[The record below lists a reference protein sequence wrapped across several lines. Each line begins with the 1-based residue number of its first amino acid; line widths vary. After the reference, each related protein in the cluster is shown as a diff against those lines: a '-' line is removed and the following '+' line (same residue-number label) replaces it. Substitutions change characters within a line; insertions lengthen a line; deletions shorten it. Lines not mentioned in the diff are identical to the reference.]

1 MLSTMLNILKACLL
15 ATVKENS
22 LFDDA
27 SYLEELNMLS
37 DKDCS
42 DNWNT
47 KCQSLEKEFDLTPNT
62 HEQFTIENDISH
74 VFLFNSINGTLDTT
88 LFASSEKIALP
99 HHLKS
104 WPDVVIKLNAL
115 YKEILGKNEHLYIKF
130 KQTLQAYNSN
140 SDLGS
145 FTNLDSVFTKPSL
158 KNAFTGSVLPRMISL
173 ALQVEFLFPQGLPRL
188 VCGGDI
194 KSLTLSQRQIACLLS
209 NLFLCTFTDKMGS
222 SVNLET
228 ESKNHKYIGV
238 SFVRLF
244 SSKKQSSVEK
254 LKALINYFAKV
265 TMACNTSYKQH
276 HLILSTDD
284 NAAVLPGC
292 VTYARVKTDKI
303 PDFTEEAYTKKTCQI
318 RSNMNIEDFCGCV
331 QVDFANKNIG
341 GGILRYG
348 AVQEEIMIICRPEI
362 ICARLFTATL
372 NKDESLHIVG
382 SECFNQVSGYSV
394 NIKWAGNYIDN
405 SERDIYGR
413 RKSNICAIDA
423 LRVNSKCDNFKTCN
437 IDRDLK
443 KAFSGFKPYAF
454 QNNIYNAIASGFW
467 GCGAFKGDKEMKA
480 LIQLIACM
488 MARRQ
493 LIFLTFGDSKFEE
506 RFTKM
511 LDQFEDHNV
520 TDKQLYN
527 LIVEIPDDGPSAFEF
542 IYEHLHVQK

>member
-1 MLSTMLNILKACLL
+1 MSI
-15 ATVKENS
+15 
-22 LFDDA
+22 
-27 SYLEELNMLS
+27 S
-37 DKDCS
+37 DKIYYPPDGRS
-42 DNWNT
+42 MALGT
-47 KCQSLEKEFDLTPNT
+47 RLKIILVHLLQ
-62 HEQFTIENDISH
+62 
-74 VFLFNSINGTLDTT
+74 SINGTLDTT

-284 NAAVLPGC
+284 NGYRCRLRSIIELVLC
-292 VTYARVKTDKI
+292 RSASMYFQ
-303 PDFTEEAYTKKTCQI
+303 DF
-318 RSNMNIEDFCGCV
+318 RSSRERPVSQDFNHG
-331 QVDFANKNIG
+331 
-341 GGILRYG
+341 L
-348 AVQEEIMIICRPEI
+348 
-362 ICARLFTATL
+362 
-372 NKDESLHIVG
+372 
-382 SECFNQVSGYSV
+382 
-394 NIKWAGNYIDN
+394 
-405 SERDIYGR
+405 
-413 RKSNICAIDA
+413 
-423 LRVNSKCDNFKTCN
+423 
-437 IDRDLK
+437 
-443 KAFSGFKPYAF
+443 
-454 QNNIYNAIASGFW
+454 
-467 GCGAFKGDKEMKA
+467 
-480 LIQLIACM
+480 
-488 MARRQ
+488 
-493 LIFLTFGDSKFEE
+493 SKFN
-506 RFTKM
+506 
-511 LDQFEDHNV
+511 DIHGHNV
-520 TDKQLYN
+520 NTK
-527 LIVEIPDDGPSAFEF
+527 II
-542 IYEHLHVQK
+542 